1 MMSFAFSQLLPLSVP
16 WFVYVLLA
24 NSTLM
29 VYWADH
35 LLDARNDK
43 IVGISIRHQYF
54 KKNATV
60 IIVLI
65 LFLGIA
71 NALIAIL
78 YVNKVGLLFGAI
90 ACLSAFF
97 YVLYHDRFPH
107 ILLFEKE
114 VLIGIIYG
122 FSIGL
127 VPILTLGFYAF
138 FFWTEILL
146 ISILITLSAMQN
158 TFSIAKIECTKDLA
172 ASARNVA
179 SRYSGSMLNE
189 LQIMF
194 FILQLMLSIVLV
206 LVSPVNGSLAVGITL
221 IANSILQS
229 FLPVYANANQD
240 ESYRYLGE
248 WLFILCGVLWFIL

>member
-1 MMSFAFSQLLPLSVP
+1 MSFAFSQLLPLPVP

-24 NSTLM
+24 NCTLI

-35 LLDARNDK
+35 LLDARNAK
-43 IVGISIRHQYF
+43 IIALSIRHQYF
-54 KKNATV
+54 KKYATFF
-60 IIVLI
+60 IILI
-65 LFLGIA
+65 LLLGIA
-71 NALIAIL
+71 NALIAML

-90 ACLSAFF
+90 ACLISFI
-97 YVLYHDRFPH
+97 YVWYNDRFPH

-114 VLIGIIYG
+114 VLVGIIYG

-138 FFWTEILL
+138 FIWPEILL
-146 ISILITLSAMQN
+146 ISFLIALSTMQN

-172 ASARNVA
+172 ATARNIA
-179 SRYSGSMLNE
+179 TRYAGSMLNE

-194 FILQLMLSIVLV
+194 FILQLMLSILLV
-206 LVSPVNGSLAVGITL
+206 LVSPVNGSLVVGITL
-221 IANSILQS
+221 IANSILQ
-229 FLPVYANANQD
+229 FLLPVYANESQD

-248 WLFILCGVLWFIL
+248 WLFILCGVLWLIL